1 MPILEATASD
11 SLLSEQR
18 VLECVS
24 DDPNAFFLLWPSYQH
39 DLYHACLSWMG
50 NQQDAEDALSEIAL
64 KAWKRLPKYAD
75 KITNLKGWLTRLSY
89 NHCMDIQLQRQ
100 KQDPHQVDLQTM
112 IEAGAEI
119 VADSPL
125 PQEMVLKR
133 ERSDYLCQAI
143 TFLPEHLREV
153 VILRFWQDRSIQQ
166 IADQIGLT
174 LSAVS
179 KRLQKARAM
188 LLVQM
193 SDYLSGDSQ
202 PTEQA
207 VDDDVTLNRSA
218 GTLHYAD
225 AQVRSKERAE
235 IKPQVAV
242 IYCAVQ
248 VTWPISMQPSVM
260 PDKPTDTPHNIE
272 RTFILPLRN
281 KPTRVSKRLRSL
293 QSEAQRYPT
302 GWKKQ
307 LQLADFCY
315 AIGRWEEAIDGYYW
329 VVKKQPH
336 SIELYLQLGQILR
349 LLEREEEAITVYE
362 NALSQARQESTRHH
376 LRGLI
381 SLSRRDYTLATTHLE
396 AATKLAPDNGAHWH
410 LLGQICLTREAYQ
423 EALRAYDMALE
434 LNPDD
439 LIALS
444 ESYEP
449 LVAMGHFAEALERVR
464 RTLKLAP
471 RDLHA
476 VKRLTDHRSRM
487 GLVSGEAYK
496 QTKKLIRIARE
507 MTPQAAYT
515 EATRA
520 TYYLYRGKS
529 EEGVAVLEEMVEKH
543 PLNPDG
549 WYHYALCLFQ
559 SGDPQQASEAI
570 QEALALRKDDYRL
583 YRAACDILP
592 YAGVVGAQQTPLQP
606 LVKEMLE
613 RFPERWS
620 AWSNAGRVLLFLD
633 DERGCTLSAKATKLQ
648 PQLAEPWLEH
658 GRTLALAGEYRQAI
672 EALSNGYQ
680 YIPQKGGLLSVRAS
694 VWLAESYQKLGD
706 KTNCRKWREEAARW
720 AKDLV
725 LRPLSNPSGISLAMA
740 HYWQGRALEG
750 LGSFDAAIQ
759 AYRTALDLHLLYP
772 ARQDAINRL
781 KVSHKII
788 RKFQTFQKWFL

>member
-1 MPILEATASD
+1 MPILETSATD

-18 VLECVS
+18 VLERVS

-39 DLYHACLSWMG
+39 DLYHACLSWMD

-64 KAWKRLPKYAD
+64 KAWKQLPRHAE

-89 NHCMDIQLQRQ
+89 NHCMDVQRQ
-100 KQDPHQVDLQTM
+100 SQREGNHQVDLQTM
-112 IEAGAEI
+112 NGAGTEI
-119 VADSPL
+119 VADNPL
-125 PQEMVLKR
+125 PQEIILKH
-133 ERSDYLCQAI
+133 ERSDYLCRAI
-143 TFLPEHLREV
+143 TFLPKHLREV

-166 IADQIGLT
+166 IADHFDLSP
-174 LSAVS
+174 SAVG
-179 KRLQKARAM
+179 KRLQEARTM
-188 LLVQM
+188 LSVQM
-193 SDYLSGDSQ
+193 TDYLSGDGHL
-202 PTEQA
+202 TQA

-218 GTLHYAD
+218 CEIHYAD
-225 AQVRSKERAE
+225 AQMRSKERTE
-235 IKPQVAV
+235 IQAQVAV

-248 VTWPISMQPSVM
+248 VTLPSGVM
-260 PDKPTDTPHNIE
+260 RAEMSVKPAGMPHNIE
-272 RTFILPLRN
+272 RTFILPLRD
-281 KPTRVSKRLRSL
+281 KPTRVEQRLRSL
-293 QSEAQRYPT
+293 QSDVQRYPT
-302 GWKKQ
+302 GWKKR

-315 AIGRWEEAIDGYYW
+315 AIGRWEEAIDGYYQ
-329 VVKKQPH
+329 VIKKRPH

-349 LLEREEEAITVYE
+349 LLEREEEAIAVYE
-362 NALSQARQESTRHH
+362 DALSQARQESTRHH

-410 LLGQICLTREAYQ
+410 LLGRVHVTREAYQ
-423 EALRAYDMALE
+423 EALRAYDVALE

-444 ESYEP
+444 EGYGS
-449 LVAMGHFAEALERVR
+449 LVAMGRFTEALKRVR

-471 RDLHA
+471 HDLHA
-476 VKRLTDHRSRM
+476 VKRLADHRSRM

-496 QTKKLIRIARE
+496 QTRKLIRVARK
-507 MTPQAAYT
+507 MAPQAAYA
-515 EATRA
+515 EAARA

-529 EEGVAVLEEMVEKH
+529 KKGVLVLEEMVEKH

-549 WYHYALCLFQ
+549 WYHFGLCLFQ
-559 SGDPQQASEAI
+559 SGDPQLASEAV

-592 YAGVVGAQQTPLQP
+592 HAGRVRVLQP

-620 AWSNAGRVLLFLD
+620 AWSSAGRVFVLSG
-633 DERGCTLSAKATKLQ
+633 DEQGCTLSAKATQLQ

-658 GRTLALAGEYRQAI
+658 GRTLALAGKDRQAI
-672 EALSNGYQ
+672 KALSNGYQ
-680 YIPQKGGLLSVRAS
+680 YIPQEGGLLSVRAS

-706 KTNCRKWREEAARW
+706 SANCRKWWEEAARW

-725 LRPLSNPSGISLAMA
+725 FRDLGKTSGISLAMA
-740 HYWQGRALEG
+740 HYWLGRALEG
-750 LGSFDAAIQ
+750 LGSFDMAMQ
-759 AYRTALDLHLLYP
+759 AYQTALDHHLLCP
-772 ARQDAINRL
+772 ARQDVLNRL
-781 KVSHKII
+781 KVGPIC
-788 RKFQTFQKWFL
+788 RTN